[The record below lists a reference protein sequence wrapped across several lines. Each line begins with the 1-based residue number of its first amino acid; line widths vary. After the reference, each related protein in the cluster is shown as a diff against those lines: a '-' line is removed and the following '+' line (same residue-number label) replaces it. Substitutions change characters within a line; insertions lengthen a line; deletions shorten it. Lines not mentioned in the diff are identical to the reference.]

1 MIKPQYLGEE
11 FALKLYYT
19 TNENTTAINWLTPAQ
34 TAGGVLPYLF
44 TQCEDIA
51 CRSVA
56 PMQDTPAIK
65 VTYDSQVT
73 VKNDFVVKMSANET
87 KVEQVDADHKKYT
100 FKNNIKIA
108 SYLIAIAVG
117 DLEYRSLGPTTGVI
131 TEPSFMDQCV
141 SELENLQVM
150 LDTAEAYLT
159 PYIWGN
165 YTILVL
171 PPSFPMGGME
181 NILLTFAS
189 PTIITGDKS

>member
-1 MIKPQYLGEE
+1 MIKPQFLNEE

-65 VTYDSQVT
+65 VTYDSQIT

-87 KVEQVDADHKKYT
+87 KVE
-100 FKNNIKIA
+100 
-108 SYLIAIAVG
+108 
-117 DLEYRSLGPTTGVI
+117 
-131 TEPSFMDQCV
+131 
-141 SELENLQVM
+141 
-150 LDTAEAYLT
+150 
-159 PYIWGN
+159 
-165 YTILVL
+165 
-171 PPSFPMGGME
+171 
-181 NILLTFAS
+181 
-189 PTIITGDKS
+189 